1 MTAPRI
7 CVVGSVNLDFVASCE
22 RLPLPGE
29 TIGGARLDRV
39 PGGKGANQA
48 LAARRLGA
56 EVRLVA
62 CVGDD
67 SIADEALKQLDAAG
81 VDTSGV
87 RRSDAPTGLAL
98 IVVAASG
105 ENQIVVAPGANW
117 ELSPDAVE
125 IEPDEAV
132 ICQLEVSVPV
142 VERAAERSRRFFCL
156 NVAPA
161 LPLPRELVARADLVV
176 ANEHEYSL
184 VADAALGL
192 VALTQGASGA
202 LLLEGGRE
210 VARAVPPPVLAV
222 DGTAAGDA
230 FCAAIVVSLL
240 EGRPREEALRRAC
253 AAGALAASR
262 AGAQPSLPT
271 GDEVDAILAA

>member
-1 MTAPRI
+1 
-7 CVVGSVNLDFVASCE
+7 
-22 RLPLPGE
+22 
-29 TIGGARLDRV
+29 
-39 PGGKGANQA
+39 
-48 LAARRLGA
+48 
-56 EVRLVA
+56 
-62 CVGDD
+62 
-67 SIADEALKQLDAAG
+67 

-87 RRSDAPTGLAL
+87 RRSAAPTGIAL
-98 IVVAASG
+98 IIVAESG

-117 ELSPDAVE
+117 ELGVDAVAV
-125 IEPDEAV
+125 EPDEAV
-132 ICQLEVSVPV
+132 ICQLEVPVPV
-142 VERAAERSRRFFCL
+142 VERVAEQSRRFFCL

-161 LPLPRELVARADLVV
+161 LALPPALVARVDLVV

-184 VADAALGL
+184 VAADAHGL

-202 LLLEGGRE
+202 LLLEGGTE
-210 VARAVPPPVLAV
+210 VARALPPPVLAV

-271 GDEVDAILAA
+271 ADEVDAILAR